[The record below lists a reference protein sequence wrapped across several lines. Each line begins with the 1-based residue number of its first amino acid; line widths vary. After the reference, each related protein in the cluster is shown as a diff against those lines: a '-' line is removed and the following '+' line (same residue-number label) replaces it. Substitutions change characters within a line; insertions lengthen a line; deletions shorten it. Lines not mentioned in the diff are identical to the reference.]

1 MKLFP
6 FKTLTILSWTS
17 HFLSNFKKHRW
28 KGPLTINELL
38 EQRKLVIRKVQEQ
51 YNDTGTST
59 INKKQLNV
67 KVS

>member
-6 FKTLTILSWTS
+6 FKTLTILSWIS
-17 HFLSNFKKHRW
+17 HFLSNSKKHRW